1 MMKQLMIAVAGLH
14 ILLSSVPAL
23 AQFPSPRVC
32 RANLEARNAQGLSW
46 NADPFWHSPADAAY
60 FNVLGGAA
68 GCSENFGYVQYFNWA
83 FRTPQ
88 SSWEAAGYT
97 DACNP
102 NQPYTKA
109 WMAAH
114 LVHKGVNYGGEA
126 PPNYPYPYIRLE
138 PAFHDSRRD
147 YGLLVEGQGRTI
159 CRGCSERWHK
169 GYDTHLSRSYDGYG
183 RWRVGNFREVD
194 IDRGGRVRTVRLY
207 CPAFDFVDPPND
219 VSTGANVGARAG
231 FLVHEA
237 WHARYEGSGRWGA
250 HRSNPGPFD
259 PNAPQRPSPDAP
271 CQSKDCDS
279 FNPTIGKTTPPGGM
293 YHRRMAPYQA
303 ELHFQCDVLD
313 SSYD

>member
-1 MMKQLMIAVAGLH
+1 MKQLMIAVAGLH

-97 DACNP
+97 DSCNP

-126 PPNYPYPYIRLE
+126 PPNYPYPYIRRGAALLRQLGME
-138 PAFHDSRRD
+138 RSRSLD
-147 YGLLVEGQGRTI
+147 PPEAGLGDRKRVGDLTI
-159 CRGCSERWHK
+159 C
-169 GYDTHLSRSYDGYG
+169 
-183 RWRVGNFREVD
+183 
-194 IDRGGRVRTVRLY
+194 I
-207 CPAFDFVDPPND
+207 A
-219 VSTGANVGARAG
+219 
-231 FLVHEA
+231 
-237 WHARYEGSGRWGA
+237 
-250 HRSNPGPFD
+250 
-259 PNAPQRPSPDAP
+259 
-271 CQSKDCDS
+271 
-279 FNPTIGKTTPPGGM
+279 
-293 YHRRMAPYQA
+293 
-303 ELHFQCDVLD
+303 
-313 SSYD
+313 